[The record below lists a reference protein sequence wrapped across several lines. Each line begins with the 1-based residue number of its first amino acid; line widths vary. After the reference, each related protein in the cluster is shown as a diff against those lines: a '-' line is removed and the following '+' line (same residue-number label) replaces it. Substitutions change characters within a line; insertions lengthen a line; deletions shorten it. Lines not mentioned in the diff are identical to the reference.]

1 MSRCVVDSSVVLAFL
16 LQEPG
21 QERAAEL
28 VQDCIISSVNL
39 AEIVTKL
46 TANNFSEVEIAE
58 DLTHLNLVIIPF
70 DQPQAVTTGLLRIST
85 RHKGLSLGDR
95 ACLALALREKLPV
108 YSTDKSW
115 GDLDIGVDIRQLR

>member
-1 MSRCVVDSSVVLAFL
+1 MSRCIVDSSVVLAFL

-21 QERAAEL
+21 QELAGKL
-28 VQDCIISSVNL
+28 LQDCMISSVNF

-46 TANNFSEVEIAE
+46 TANGFSETEIAE
-58 DLTHLNLVIIPF
+58 DVTHLNLVTIPF
-70 DQPQAVTTGLLRIST
+70 DQPQAVTTGLLRKST

-108 YSTDKSW
+108 YTTDKAW

>member
-1 MSRCVVDSSVVLAFL
+1 MVLAFL

-28 VQDCIISSVNL
+28 LQDCIISSVNL

-70 DQPQAVTTGLLRIST
+70 DQTQAVTTGLLRIST

-115 GDLDIGVDIRQLR
+115 GDLYIGVDIRQLR

>member
-28 VQDCIISSVNL
+28 LQNCIISSVNL

-46 TANNFSEVEIAE
+46 TSNNFSEGEIAE
-58 DLTHLNLVIIPF
+58 DLTHLNLVTIPF
-70 DQPQAVTTGLLRIST
+70 DQPQAVTTGLLRKST
-85 RHKGLSLGDR
+85 HHKGLSLGDR

-108 YSTDKSW
+108 YTTDKAWS
-115 GDLDIGVDIRQLR
+115 DLDLGLDIRQLR

>member
-21 QERAAEL
+21 QELAAKL
-28 VQDCIISSVNL
+28 LQDCIISSVNL

-46 TANNFSEVEIAE
+46 TANGFSETEMAE

-70 DQPQAVTTGLLRIST
+70 DQPQAIATGLLRKTT

-108 YSTDKSW
+108 YTTDKAW
-115 GDLDIGVDIRQLR
+115 GDLNLGVDIRQLR